1 MRNRPVGGLGKKV
14 QGKHA
19 CTNAK
24 VCLATPNQKSGG
36 GMVPCQHALWEG
48 CACREPRREEKEHGC
63 TDKLIWEVGIRT
75 EPRTEGKT
83 QFGREGREQWHA
95 QQTI

>member
-1 MRNRPVGGLGKKV
+1 
-14 QGKHA
+14 
-19 CTNAK
+19 
-24 VCLATPNQKSGG
+24 
-36 GMVPCQHALWEG
+36 MVPCQHALWEG

-75 EPRTEGKT
+75 EPRTEGKESGMRGKWMWEVGTRKT